1 MKTIYKFLSLILVFS
16 LTLVSCGTDDMNYLD
31 AKVTAVKK
39 LYEPTDNRS
48 VKLISSA
55 TASLYFQWEAVKV
68 EDSGSALYEVIFDKV
83 GGDFSDPLYRV
94 VADNGGYVNAA
105 TIPHKTLNAIALKA
119 GIGIGETGELIWTVV
134 SSRGINQ
141 MMAEEQRSLSI
152 TTLQGFAEIPD
163 EVYIVGEA
171 TEAGANLSDALPL
184 KLSAAGEFEIYTKL
198 EAGKTYFFVDRKAD
212 NGRVFYSENGV
223 KLAEAEAGSEG
234 SITPKKTG
242 VYKINLDFNVAT
254 ISYTEIT
261 SMGLFFSPDNKVI
274 MNLPYK
280 GKGVW
285 EGKGKV
291 TLKQESWGKDER
303 YKFQMETLDASGKA
317 LPMQWGPTIAGLDSR
332 PTGTEDYFF
341 MQLAPSV
348 TQWDN
353 KWKFDAEIDGKE
365 ATIVV
370 YLQGNSQYRHE
381 VKF

>member
-1 MKTIYKFLSLILVFS
+1 MKTIYKFLSLILIVS
-16 LTLVSCGTDDMNYLD
+16 LTLVSCGTDDMNYSD
-31 AKVTAVKK
+31 AQVTAVKK

-55 TASLYFQWEAVKV
+55 TASLYFEWEAVKV
-68 EDSGSALYEVIFDKV
+68 EDSGSALYEVIFDKS
-83 GGDFSDPLYRV
+83 GGDFSNPVYRV

-105 TIPHKTLNAIALKA
+105 TISHKTLNSIATKA

-134 SSRGINQ
+134 SSRGLNQ
-141 MMAEEQRSLSI
+141 MMAEEKRSLTV
-152 TTLQGFAEIPD
+152 TTLEGFAEIPD
-163 EVYIVGEA
+163 EVFITGEA
-171 TEAGANLSDALPL
+171 TEAGANLADALPL
-184 KLSAAGEFEIYTKL
+184 KLTAQGEYEIYTKL
-198 EAGKTYFFVDRKAD
+198 EAGKTYFFVDRKSD
-212 NGRVFYSENGV
+212 NARVFYTENGT
-223 KLAEAEAGSEG
+223 KLNESEEG

-242 VYKINLDFNVAT
+242 VYKINLDFNLAT

-261 SMGLFFSPDNKVI
+261 SLGLFFSPDNKVLW
-274 MNLPYK
+274 NLSYK

-303 YKFQMETLDASGKA
+303 YKFQMETIDASGKA
-317 LPMQWGPTIAGLDSR
+317 QTMQWGPTISGLDSR

-353 KWKFDAEIDGKE
+353 KWKFAVEIDGKE
-365 ATIVV
+365 ATITI